1 MGCQQ
6 DGDRMRSGIFM
17 YAEEMARLR
26 QVNVHRER
34 VPVTMDWLM
43 AEAYRQLEGLE
54 HAVRG
59 GASDAI
65 VLKEVADVGNLCQII
80 VERYVMP

>member
-1 MGCQQ
+1 
-6 DGDRMRSGIFM
+6 
-17 YAEEMARLR
+17 
-26 QVNVHRER
+26 
-34 VPVTMDWLM
+34 MDWLM

-65 VLKEVADVGNLCQII
+65 ALKEAADVGHLCQII
-80 VERYVMP
+80 MERYIMP

>member
-1 MGCQQ
+1 
-6 DGDRMRSGIFM
+6 MRHSM
-17 YAEEMARLR
+17 LTYAEDMARLR

-34 VPVTMDWLM
+34 VPATRDWLI
-43 AEAYRQLEGLE
+43 AEASRQLEGLA

-65 VLKEVADVGNLCQII
+65 VLTEAADVGNLCQII
-80 VERYVMP
+80 GERSVMP